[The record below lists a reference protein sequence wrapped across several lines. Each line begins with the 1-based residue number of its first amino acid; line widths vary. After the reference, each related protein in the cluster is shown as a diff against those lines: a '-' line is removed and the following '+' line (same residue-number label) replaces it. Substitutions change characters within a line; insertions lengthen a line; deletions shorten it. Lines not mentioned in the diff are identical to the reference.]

1 LKKRLTA
8 LSICLLVALAL
19 LEWRGWISDRVWIV
33 ARYVELH
40 HTRLSQSEVIR
51 IAKAEAQKTGT
62 NLSFY
67 EEPVSEHQHRGGEVV
82 WYVTYSNK
90 SHIIDDCFWVEVD
103 DRTGAAT
110 LGFCG

>member
-1 LKKRLTA
+1 MT
-8 LSICLLVALAL
+8 LSICLFVALAL
-19 LEWRGWISDRVWIV
+19 LECRGWISDGVWTI
-33 ARYVELH
+33 ARYAELH

-51 IAKAEAQKTGT
+51 IATVEARKAGT
-62 NLSFY
+62 NLSLY
-67 EEPVSEHQHRGGEVV
+67 EEPVSEYQHRGGEVV
-82 WYVTYSNK
+82 WYVNYSNK